1 MQLERKRAMQ
11 RIALGDAAGG
21 KGADGSGSGSGLG
34 LGAELRR
41 TVVCET
47 VPWLGVIK
55 PRGAHVFLPETAKYS
70 RPSTPLAD

>member
-1 MQLERKRAMQ
+1 LE
-11 RIALGDAAGG
+11 
-21 KGADGSGSGSGLG
+21 SGLGLG
-34 LGAELRR
+34 LGAELKR

-55 PRGAHVFLPETAKYS
+55 PRGAHVFLLPRTVRYF